1 MKKIG
6 FIDYFLDE
14 WHANNYPKFIADEC
28 GNEFEVAYAYAEID
42 KPDGLTTDQ
51 WCEKFGVQRCLTISE
66 LVEKSD
72 CIIVLSPDNPERHL
86 DLCREP
92 LSSGKPVY
100 VDKTFA
106 PSKEIAIEIVEIG
119 ERSKTPFCSSSALRF
134 SDELKLIPKEGIKEV
149 ISRGPGHFD
158 TYSIHQIEPIVVLM
172 GSDVD
177 SVVAPDT
184 QKESILMSFKG
195 GRKASMEHGSDDFS
209 LTVKYENGETLE
221 IPQMSNYFP
230 NFIKALCQFFKDG
243 KIFARH
249 DETVAV
255 MAIIESGNKA
265 LKTPNRVTEV

>member
-1 MKKIG
+1 
-6 FIDYFLDE
+6 
-14 WHANNYPKFIADEC
+14 
-28 GNEFEVAYAYAEID
+28 
-42 KPDGLTTDQ
+42 
-51 WCEKFGVQRCLTISE
+51 
-66 LVEKSD
+66 
-72 CIIVLSPDNPERHL
+72 
-86 DLCREP
+86 
-92 LSSGKPVY
+92 
-100 VDKTFA
+100 
-106 PSKEIAIEIVEIG
+106 VEIG

-177 SVVAPDT
+177 SVVAPDA

>member
-28 GNEFEVAYAYAEID
+28 GDEFEVAYAYGEID

-51 WCEKFGVQRCLTISE
+51 WCEKFRVQRCKTIAE
-66 LVEKSD
+66 VVEKSD

-106 PSKEIAIEIVEIG
+106 PSKDIAKQIVEIG
-119 ERSKTPFCSSSALRF
+119 ERYGTPFCSSSALRF
-134 SDELKLIPKEGIKEV
+134 SDELKEISKDGIKEI
-149 ISRGPGHFD
+149 ISRGPGRFD

-172 GSDVD
+172 GSKVT
-177 SVVAPDT
+177 SVVAPDA
-184 QKESILMSFKG
+184 QKEGIVMNFEG
-195 GRKASMEHGSDDFS
+195 GRRASMEHGFDDFS
-209 LTVKYENGETLE
+209 LTVKYENGETQE
-221 IPQMSNYFP
+221 VPQMSNYFP
-230 NFIKALCQFFKDG
+230 NFIKALCQFFKEG
-243 KIFARH
+243 KIFAPH
-249 DETVAV
+249 DETVAA

-265 LKTPNRVTEV
+265 LKTPNVTTEV